1 MSVQKTFTMTMR
13 EFRKIYGKSAIRAA
27 WMHNLKRLS
36 IFEMSSRKHLH
47 KSNNAT
53 LEKFRLVLEQVP
65 DSVFILDKDLNFEY
79 INPYFTLLSG
89 YTENDVLNKS
99 LIDFI
104 YEGKILES
112 HTHLIETLR
121 KGEKWHGTL
130 LSIHRMGNSYWVN
143 AIATPYKD
151 EKGIVE
157 GYIVIQQDISAQK
170 SLEISL
176 SESENLCRTLIEK
189 SINGVALM
197 QNAKIIMLNQ
207 SCCHLFGYTAEEL
220 KNLDPAELIAPAD
233 KARLTGIHFKHMQ
246 RELDSHGYTALFI
259 HKSGKLLTIEIN
271 STMVQ
276 VNGQN
281 ASFFTMTDI
290 SGQHALKEALD
301 QSLQRFRELTEMLP
315 QTVYEMDL
323 KGIQTYLNQAGIKA
337 FKHSASPVG
346 RSVFDF
352 ISTED
357 HVQMK
362 ENMQKSLT
370 ENNFTTG
377 NEYTGVRNDG
387 TYFPIIVYGAPIFD
401 KNKVVGTRGIII
413 DISERK
419 AMENALRESESK
431 YKTLVENSLNGIT
444 IIKNNKILFA
454 NNTFCKMLNY
464 TTEEL
469 YNMPSVNTL
478 HPSELKKALKVSERR
493 KNLDSSTIKEVFLMV
508 TREGEIKEC
517 ETASTLIEFEGQMAS
532 FFTLNDITERARM
545 QEALSKSEE
554 KYRTLIEKAY
564 DGIIIVQNG
573 LFKFS
578 NEAFCEMTGYTQ
590 KELIDKPFILLIS
603 DEDRQMMSDYHK
615 RRMRGEQF
623 QSIYRTHIVRNDG
636 KTIIVEINSR
646 TTEFNGERAVFVV
659 IRDLTRRLQTEDD
672 LFSTQK
678 ELKILNID
686 LERRIEDSSK
696 KLNIAKT
703 QLITLQKENLQ
714 SQFDVLKQQVN
725 PHFLFNSLNVLTSL
739 IKLEPDLAEKFS
751 EHLSKVYRYV
761 LENKDNELVDLNTE
775 LKFLDAY
782 IFLLKIRFVNKLNV
796 SIDIPEPKRS
806 YQIIPL
812 AMQLLIENAI
822 KHNTMS
828 KSNPL
833 QIDIFIDKQNFLNI
847 VNNLQ
852 ERPSQIISTGV
863 GLKNIQNRY
872 LLLNNTIPVFEKT
885 KTHFITKV
893 PLVKND

>member
-157 GYIVIQQDISAQK
+157 GYIVIQQDISTRK

-176 SESENLCRTLIEK
+176 RENENLCRTLIEK

-207 SCCHLFGYTAEEL
+207 SCCDLFGYTAEEL

-233 KARLTGIHFKHMQ
+233 KARITGIHFKHMQ
-246 RELDSHGYTALFI
+246 REFDSLGYTALFI
-259 HKSGKLLTIEIN
+259 HKSGKLLTIEMN
-271 STMVQ
+271 STTVQ

-281 ASFFTMTDI
+281 ASFFMMTDI

-323 KGIQTYLNQAGIKA
+323 KGIQTYMNQAGIKA
-337 FKHSASPVG
+337 FKHQTSPVG
-346 RSVFDF
+346 RSAFDF
-352 ISTED
+352 ISAED
-357 HVQMK
+357 HIRMK
-362 ENMQKSLT
+362 ENMLKGIK

-377 NEYTGVRNDG
+377 NEYTGVRTDG
-387 TYFPIIVYGAPIFD
+387 TQFPVVVYGAPIYN
-401 KNKVVGTRGIII
+401 KNEVVGTRGIII
-413 DISERK
+413 DNSERK
-419 AMENALRESESK
+419 TMENALRE
-431 YKTLVENSLNGIT
+431 
-444 IIKNNKILFA
+444 
-454 NNTFCKMLNY
+454 
-464 TTEEL
+464 
-469 YNMPSVNTL
+469 
-478 HPSELKKALKVSERR
+478 
-493 KNLDSSTIKEVFLMV
+493 
-508 TREGEIKEC
+508 
-517 ETASTLIEFEGQMAS
+517 
-532 FFTLNDITERARM
+532 
-545 QEALSKSEE
+545 SEE

-578 NEAFCEMTGYTQ
+578 NEAFCEMTKYTQ

-623 QSIYRTHIVRNDG
+623 QSIYRTHIVLKDG
-636 KTIIVEINSR
+636 KTIIVEISSR
-646 TTEFNGERAVFVV
+646 TTDFNGENAVFVV
-659 IRDLTRRLQTEDD
+659 IRDLTKRLQTEEN
-672 LFSTQK
+672 LLSAQK

-696 KLNIAKT
+696 KLNNANT

-751 EHLSKVYRYV
+751 EHLSKVYRYI
-761 LENKDNELVDLNTE
+761 LENKDNELVDLNIE

-796 SIDIPEPKRS
+796 NIDIPESKRN
-806 YQIIPL
+806 YQVIPL

-847 VNNLQ
+847 VNTLQ
-852 ERPSQIISTGV
+852 ERPTQIISTGI

-872 LLLNNTIPVFEKT
+872 LLLNNTEPIFEKT
-885 KTHFITKV
+885 ESQFIAKV